1 MDTLPDLFPLI
12 NLQIGHI
19 KSSLSQ
25 AFLYIVPANHMFLIL
40 IDNQSWRLNKHSRS
54 THIWELMVTKYR
66 KSPFRNTK
74 TLLRSRSLEYKRH
87 SKSSNKNLNKWF
99 SVIDTTRWREK
110 RPFSFLDLSKILYG
124 FIVFEVA
131 WKDVCGINYLNELQ
145 TDTSIAIETKSMRK
159 WEFYSINEALRCTP
173 SWFSGTPSE
182 TQRLQSNLVLLRNK
196 IPSHSPRGITVA
208 SKEQLFEDTSPA
220 QRLPE
225 EIFFDAREC
234 SFDMQD
240 NRTMEVEELI
250 NGKKEQNTEDEI
262 NIASL
267 GFKDTLLLLW
277 FNDRD
282 LPIILRQVITSNSR
296 LLALL
301 ELGLPTWVIF
311 LQSYPIFC
319 KVYHP
324 WMRPL
329 GRILYVLISLITM
342 IIGFYDLYKNV
353 PLLKATASHL
363 FGPIFKW
370 IEKSEMITRIFYLGT
385 MLFVQN
391 FGKALE
397 WVLMMMRVIKTPVSI
412 IMTPFMDPLEGMV
425 EVISSIWN
433 ILAETGEQFFYT
445 AQLMAESL
453 CSMVVDLT
461 QVLISPFELLYSLV
475 STLVTLV
482 CTILYSVWKLLLIP
496 ARANLGFAKYVAS
509 LFSGISDFLKRTSM
523 VSTSSMDQLQYFAQ
537 EKPTSSQIS
546 FWRPLWFSGPSEAL

>member
-1 MDTLPDLFPLI
+1 MDTLPDLFPLM

-40 IDNQSWRLNKHSRS
+40 VDNQSWRLNKHSRS

-99 SVIDTTRWREK
+99 S

-296 LLALL
+296 LLTLL

-311 LQSYPIFC
+311 LQSYPLFC

-397 WVLMMMRVIKTPVSI
+397 WVLMMMRVITTPVSI

-433 ILAETGEQFFYT
+433 ILAETGSSFLHST
-445 AQLMAESL
+445 AHGRLL

-496 ARANLGFAKYVAS
+496 ARANLGLAKYVAS
-509 LFSGISDFLKRTSM
+509 LFSGISDFLKRTSRYLP
-523 VSTSSMDQLQYFAQ
+523 VFRSLRSIINGLIGFFTSCNRHRLRESQRDIHQY
-537 EKPTSSQIS
+537 
-546 FWRPLWFSGPSEAL
+546 G

>member
-1 MDTLPDLFPLI
+1 MKFIQLHL
-12 NLQIGHI
+12 
-19 KSSLSQ
+19 
-25 AFLYIVPANHMFLIL
+25 
-40 IDNQSWRLNKHSRS
+40 
-54 THIWELMVTKYR
+54 
-66 KSPFRNTK
+66 
-74 TLLRSRSLEYKRH
+74 
-87 SKSSNKNLNKWF
+87 
-99 SVIDTTRWREK
+99 
-110 RPFSFLDLSKILYG
+110 FSFFLKKIF
-124 FIVFEVA
+124 FI
-131 WKDVCGINYLNELQ
+131 Q

-159 WEFYSINEALRCTP
+159 WEFYSINEALHCTP

-311 LQSYPIFC
+311 LQSYPLFS

-324 WMRPL
+324 WMQPL
-329 GRILYVLISLITM
+329 VRILYVLISLITM

-412 IMTPFMDPLEGMV
+412 LMTPFMDPLEGMV

-475 STLVTLV
+475 STLGIINIIWNLFVQVIFLF
-482 CTILYSVWKLLLIP
+482 ISFLLCFIQ
-496 ARANLGFAKYVAS
+496 VAS
-509 LFSGISDFLKRTSM
+509 YGKPHQSIDDLLPFFLMKKKKKKSRVLWSLKMCFSKQFLYWICNWQNLF
-523 VSTSSMDQLQYFAQ
+523 DQCCF
-537 EKPTSSQIS
+537 
-546 FWRPLWFSGPSEAL
+546 PLSLFC

>member
-1 MDTLPDLFPLI
+1 MSLSPSFRR
-12 NLQIGHI
+12 HI

-40 IDNQSWRLNKHSRS
+40 VDNQSWRLNKHSRS

-182 TQRLQSNLVLLRNK
+182 TQRLQSNL
-196 IPSHSPRGITVA
+196 
-208 SKEQLFEDTSPA
+208 
-220 QRLPE
+220 
-225 EIFFDAREC
+225 
-234 SFDMQD
+234 
-240 NRTMEVEELI
+240 LI
-250 NGKKEQNTEDEI
+250 NWKKEQNTEDES

-277 FNDRD
+277 FNDGD

-296 LLALL
+296 LLTLL

-311 LQSYPIFC
+311 LQSYPLFC

-397 WVLMMMRVIKTPVSI
+397 WVLMMMRVITMPVSI
-412 IMTPFMDPLEGMV
+412 TMTPFMDPLEGMV

-496 ARANLGFAKYVAS
+496 ARANLGLAKYVAS

-523 VSTSSMDQLQYFAQ
+523 VSTSSMDQLKYFAQ
-537 EKPTSSQIS
+537 AKPTSSQIS
-546 FWRPLWFSGPSEAL
+546 FWRPLWQDIFSKVFRSLRSIINGLIGFFTSCNRHRLRYIHFISFICFQSNTPTLSCML